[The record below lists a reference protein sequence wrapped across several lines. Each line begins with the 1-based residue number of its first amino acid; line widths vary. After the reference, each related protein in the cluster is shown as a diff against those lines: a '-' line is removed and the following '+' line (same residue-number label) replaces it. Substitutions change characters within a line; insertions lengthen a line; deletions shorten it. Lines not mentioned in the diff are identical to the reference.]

1 MTNNGTTP
9 MDTNA
14 LKLSNPK
21 KLAAG
26 IPAVISSAKDSLSK
40 MGVAKTIK
48 TLTMVNQKDGFDCPG
63 CAWPDP
69 EHRSA
74 FEFCENGAKAVADE
88 AMKAKVDRNF
98 FAKYSIDDLLNKS
111 DYWLNKQGRISQPM
125 YKKSGSSHYSA
136 LSWEESISKISDKLK
151 SLSSP
156 NKAVFYTS
164 GRTSNEAAFLYQAFV
179 REFGTNNLP
188 DCSNMCHESSGKAL
202 QSTIGIGKGTVSLED
217 FNHADTILVIGQNP
231 GTNHPRMLTAL
242 RDAKLKGAKII
253 HINPLPE
260 AGLERFKHPQDYMK
274 LKFNSTQLSDL
285 HIPLKIGSDA
295 ALFRA
300 INHIIIK
307 NNHYDAAFI
316 GKYTNLFPDY
326 KKSLETIDWEITVRD
341 TGISR
346 SKIEKVA
353 EICSKSKSIISC
365 WAMGL
370 TQHRNGVA
378 VIQEVVNLH
387 LLKGH
392 IGRQGAGL
400 CPVRGHSNVQGNR
413 TVGIWEAPSDSFLSY
428 MESGLKFSMPRKH
441 GYDVVNSI
449 KAMELGDVDLLFCLG
464 GNFISATPQT
474 TRTSKAVQNVG
485 MTVHVSTKLNR
496 SHLITGDESLILPC
510 LGRTEMDVQNGTGQF
525 VTVENSMGVV
535 HMSRGRLNP
544 ASNNLRSEPW
554 IVAKLASET
563 IVDSKILWLKLV
575 DDYDEIRNL
584 IEKSIPGFEQYNQ
597 RVRSPNGFELPN
609 PPRDKLEFATFD
621 GKAQFSINDAPN
633 ISVPDG
639 HFVMMTIRSH
649 DQYNTTIYGLDDRY
663 RGIKG
668 NRRVLMMNANDM
680 IDKDLKSRDLVNI
693 TSHYDNIQIKSKNWL
708 VIPYKI
714 PKGNIAA
721 YFPEANELVP
731 LESTAD
737 ISNTPTSKWIVCTI
751 GKSNSEE
758 EE

>member
-1 MTNNGTTP
+1 
-9 MDTNA
+9 
-14 LKLSNPK
+14 
-21 KLAAG
+21 
-26 IPAVISSAKDSLSK
+26 
-40 MGVAKTIK
+40 
-48 TLTMVNQKDGFDCPG
+48 
-63 CAWPDP
+63 
-69 EHRSA
+69 
-74 FEFCENGAKAVADE
+74 
-88 AMKAKVDRNF
+88 
-98 FAKYSIDDLLNKS
+98 
-111 DYWLNKQGRISQPM
+111 
-125 YKKSGSSHYSA
+125 
-136 LSWEESISKISDKLK
+136 
-151 SLSSP
+151 
-156 NKAVFYTS
+156 
-164 GRTSNEAAFLYQAFV
+164 
-179 REFGTNNLP
+179 
-188 DCSNMCHESSGKAL
+188 
-202 QSTIGIGKGTVSLED
+202 
-217 FNHADTILVIGQNP
+217 
-231 GTNHPRMLTAL
+231 
-242 RDAKLKGAKII
+242 
-253 HINPLPE
+253 
-260 AGLERFKHPQDYMK
+260 
-274 LKFNSTQLSDL
+274 
-285 HIPLKIGSDA
+285 
-295 ALFRA
+295 
-300 INHIIIK
+300 
-307 NNHYDAAFI
+307 
-316 GKYTNLFPDY
+316 
-326 KKSLETIDWEITVRD
+326 
-341 TGISR
+341 
-346 SKIEKVA
+346 
-353 EICSKSKSIISC
+353 
-365 WAMGL
+365 
-370 TQHRNGVA
+370 
-378 VIQEVVNLH
+378 
-387 LLKGH
+387 
-392 IGRQGAGL
+392 
-400 CPVRGHSNVQGNR
+400 
-413 TVGIWEAPSDSFLSY
+413 
-428 MESGLKFSMPRKH
+428 
-441 GYDVVNSI
+441 
-449 KAMELGDVDLLFCLG
+449 
-464 GNFISATPQT
+464 
-474 TRTSKAVQNVG
+474 
-485 MTVHVSTKLNR
+485 
-496 SHLITGDESLILPC
+496 
-510 LGRTEMDVQNGTGQF
+510 MDVQNGTGQF

-563 IVDSKILWLKLV
+563 IVDSKIPWLKLV